1 MKGFFLIDKE
11 SGVTSFDAVRDIR
24 RLTGVKKVGHSGTL
38 DPLATGLLLVAVGEG
53 TKLLE
58 FLIGCTKEYEVVGRF
73 GFKSDTYDAEGE
85 IEEVSSKVLSRDEIE
100 AAIKA
105 NFVGEIEQIPPKYSA
120 LKIGG
125 KRAADIMRA
134 GGDVEMKARKLF
146 ISDFEVLEFDWPVV
160 KFKVSCSSGTYIRS
174 LIHDLGELLEV
185 AAYVEELR
193 RSKIGN
199 FSLTDAVKI
208 DVLSKNLEQNL
219 VSMENL
225 AKSFAVCELFDADY
239 QGLKDGKI
247 LLGKKIE
254 QGVPVMAFYKD
265 KLVGVLEVSGGGEG
279 VKYKKMIF

>member
-11 SGVTSFDAVRDIR
+11 SGVTSFDVVRDIR

-58 FLIGCTKEYEVVGRF
+58 FLIGCTKEYEVLGRF

-125 KRAADIMRA
+125 KRAADIMRE

-146 ISDFEVLEFDWPVV
+146 ISNFEILEFDWPVV
-160 KFKVSCSSGTYIRS
+160 KFRVSCSSGTYIRS
-174 LIHDLGELLEV
+174 LIHDLGELLEGG
-185 AAYVEELR
+185 AYVEELR
-193 RSKIGN
+193 RSKIGD
-199 FSLTDAVKI
+199 FSLVDAVKI
-208 DVLSKNLEQNL
+208 DVLNKNLEQNL
-219 VSMENL
+219 ISMENM
-225 AKSFAVCELFDADY
+225 AKSFSLCELSDVDY
-239 QGLKDGKI
+239 QGLKDGKV

-254 QGVPVMAFYKD
+254 QDLPVMAFYKD
-265 KLVGVLEVSGGGEG
+265 KLVGILEVIGGG
-279 VKYKKMIF
+279 VKYRKMIF

>member
-1 MKGFFLIDKE
+1 VKGFFLIDKE
-11 SGVTSFDAVRDIR
+11 SGVTSFDVVSDIR

-58 FLIGCTKEYEVVGRF
+58 FLIGCTKEYEVLGRF

-85 IEEVSSKVLSRDEIE
+85 IKEVSSKVLSRDEIE

-125 KRAADIMRA
+125 KRAADIMRE
-134 GGDVEMKARKLF
+134 GGDVEMKARKLH
-146 ISDFEVLEFDWPVV
+146 IGNFEILEFEWPVV
-160 KFKVSCSSGTYIRS
+160 RFRVACSSGTYIRS
-174 LIHDLGELLEV
+174 LIHDLGELLEGG
-185 AAYVEELR
+185 AYVEELR
-193 RSKIGN
+193 RSKIGD
-199 FSLTDAVKI
+199 FSLVDAVKI
-208 DVLSKNLEQNL
+208 DVLNKNLEQNL
-219 VSMENL
+219 ISMENM
-225 AKSFAVCELFDADY
+225 AKSFTLCELSDADY
-239 QGLKDGKI
+239 QGLKDGKV

-254 QGVPVMAFYKD
+254 QDLPVMAFYKD
-265 KLVGVLEVSGGGEG
+265 KLVGVLEVIGGG